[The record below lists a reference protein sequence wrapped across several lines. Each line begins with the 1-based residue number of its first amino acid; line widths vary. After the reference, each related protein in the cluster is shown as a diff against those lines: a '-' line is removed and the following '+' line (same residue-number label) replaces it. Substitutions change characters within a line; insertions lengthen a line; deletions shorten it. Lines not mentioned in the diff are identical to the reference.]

1 MRLLNRNKQTLS
13 EQWVVRRLVGGK
25 PHEYL
30 RLTKGGYRWTKSS
43 HLATRF
49 ASRHCAHREVQWT
62 ELAWHDGFEFYQ
74 L

>member
-1 MRLLNRNKQTLS
+1 MRLLNRKRQTLS
-13 EQWVVRRLVGGK
+13 EQWVVRRLVGGR

-30 RLTKGGYRWTKSS
+30 RLTKGGYRWTKKS

-49 ASRHCAHREVQWT
+49 ASQSYAHREVQWT
-62 ELAWHDGFEFYQ
+62 ELAWHNGVGFYK